1 MRKKEKTAFVC
12 WHLSSV
18 LKKLKVTGVQTRSFI
33 SKIPEISRCFGLKVP
48 QMSFFFCGCVLRG
61 DPSRSECV
69 VSSVFVVC
77 FILIMFVTGGDDDWD
92 SL

>member
-18 LKKLKVTGVQTRSFI
+18 LKSLKSQGCKREA

-48 QMSFFFCGCVLRG
+48 QMSFFCGCVLRG
-61 DPSRSECV
+61 DPSRSECA